1 MFIIITVLPILCEGS
16 FETQLA
22 KSITVIQKSCDY
34 GKMSTCGTFL
44 TT

>member
-1 MFIIITVLPILCEGS
+1 MFIIITVLAILRESS

-22 KSITVIQKSCDY
+22 KSITVIQKLCAY